1 MTFVLDSASFY
12 HSFRFNEESDKLEV
26 IEIRPS
32 DNSYELQKTQI
43 PDANVGLW
51 SAKNF
56 LEGTEAPALL
66 RLVCIRMDHDPHSF
80 EFDVRKS
87 SLDTVLQNFEL
98 EEAFRYSFT
107 LPAVFTLMPASQ
119 TEHSDTLT
127 FSLCSPHLFGI
138 AWKHDA
144 RRGKT
149 EGVFWGDDCAYEN
162 MWRFMNQTKEWVRHP
177 LFLALVASVMI
188 GNSLDSGS
196 ATEADKI
203 STVEART
210 RHHGFTDNATEIA
223 QGDYTSLSQRMSACA
238 GVLAVVESNHKV
250 LNEFLI
256 DMSLYSQRYDV
267 GDDPRSR
274 KVRLE
279 VEDCVETLKRRSKMQ
294 KIQIDLST
302 RRVEIQL
309 TAVRDLPF
317 TTRMSILH
325 LSGLC

>member
-1 MTFVLDSASFY
+1 MTFVLDSASY
-12 HSFRFNEESDKLEV
+12 YDDISFSEESDKLEV

-32 DNSYELQKTQI
+32 DNSYELRRTQI

-51 SAKNF
+51 SAENS

-66 RLVCIRMDHDPHSF
+66 RLVSVRMDFGPEDW
-80 EFDVRKS
+80 EIDVRKS
-87 SLDTVLQNFEL
+87 SLDTALQHFEL

-107 LPAVFTLMPASQ
+107 KTAVFTLMPADQ

-149 EGVFWGDDCAYEN
+149 EGVFWGDGRAYEK
-162 MWRFMNQTKEWVRHP
+162 MWRFMNKTKDWARSP
-177 LFLALVASVMI
+177 LFLALVASVMV
-188 GNSLDSGS
+188 GNLLDEYLS
-196 ATEADKI
+196 TENDKI
-203 STVEART
+203 GTVEART
-210 RHHGFTDNATEIA
+210 RYRGFIGVAVEIA

-238 GVLAVVESNHKV
+238 GVLALAERNHKI

-256 DMSLYSQRYDV
+256 DISLYSQRYDV

-274 KVRLE
+274 KVRAE

-294 KIQIDLST
+294 KIALDFST

-309 TAVRDLPF
+309 TAVRDVPF
-317 TTRMSILH
+317 TLQMSILH
-325 LSGLC
+325 PNAPC

>member
-32 DNSYELQKTQI
+32 DNSYELRRTQI
-43 PDANVGLW
+43 LDANVGLW
-51 SAKNF
+51 SAENS
-56 LEGTEAPALL
+56 LNETEAPALL
-66 RLVCIRMDHDPHSF
+66 RLVCIRKDHDPHSF
-80 EFDVRKS
+80 ELDVRQS
-87 SLDTVLQNFEL
+87 SLDTVLQHFEL
-98 EEAFRYSFT
+98 EEAFRYSFIN
-107 LPAVFTLMPASQ
+107 PAFFTLMPAGQ

-127 FSLCSPHLFGI
+127 FSLCSPHFFGI

-149 EGVFWGDDCAYEN
+149 EGVFWGNDRVYEQ
-162 MWRFMNQTKEWVRHP
+162 MWHFMKKMKDWARSP
-177 LFLALVASVMI
+177 LYLALVVSVMV
-188 GNSLDSGS
+188 GNVLDGCL
-196 ATEADKI
+196 ATEVAKI

-210 RHHGFTDNATEIA
+210 RYHGFIDTAGEIA

-238 GVLAVVESNHKV
+238 GVLAAIERDHKV

-256 DMSLYSQRYDV
+256 DISFCQRYDV

-274 KVRLE
+274 KGRME
-279 VEDCVETLKRRSKMQ
+279 VEDCVETLKKRLKMQ
-294 KIQIDLST
+294 KIQLDFLT

-309 TAVRDLPF
+309 TAVRDVPPI
-317 TTRMSILH
+317 TQMSILH
-325 LSGLC
+325 PNVPC